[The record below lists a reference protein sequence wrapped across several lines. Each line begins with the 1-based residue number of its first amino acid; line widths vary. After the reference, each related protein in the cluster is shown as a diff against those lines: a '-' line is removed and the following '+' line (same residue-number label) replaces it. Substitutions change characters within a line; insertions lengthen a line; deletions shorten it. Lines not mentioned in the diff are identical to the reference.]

1 MNLGTLKP
9 AKGATRRNKR
19 LGRGVGSG
27 KGGHSSSRGNKG
39 QKSRTGNHRMPSWF
53 EGGQMPLQRR
63 VPKFGFKN
71 PNRVSYN
78 VLNLGQ
84 LGALIES
91 GRLSAESPITPA
103 SLVEAG
109 LIRKNDRIKILGG
122 GELTV
127 ALNIEVHAFSRS
139 AAEKI
144 QAAGGSIQSLS
155 SS

>member
-1 MNLGTLKP
+1 
-9 AKGATRRNKR
+9 
-19 LGRGVGSG
+19 
-27 KGGHSSSRGNKG
+27 
-39 QKSRTGNHRMPSWF
+39 MPSWF

-71 PNRVSYN
+71 PNRVTYN

-84 LGALIES
+84 LGALIKS
-91 GRLSAESPITPA
+91 GRLRTESPITPA

-109 LIRKNDRIKILGG
+109 LVRKNDRIKILGG

-144 QAAGGSIQSLS
+144 QAAGGSIRSLS
-155 SS
+155 SN